1 MRYNAILAA
10 AAVAAVC
17 VGSAQAATVAVT
29 PDEELGGLIW
39 DFGGLEGGNDYVS
52 TLPLDVATDLPKGIE
67 FSASPTTGTLS
78 IEINNSG
85 FEAIVLGVSNLL
97 CLGGCETGTY
107 TLSYA
112 GTDLYTV
119 ISGAPQFLNTFT
131 VATGSEE
138 SLVWSWNL
146 PEDAVFG
153 QISTNLEVVPL
164 PAAGWML
171 LAGVGGIAALRRR
184 KTA

>member
-1 MRYNAILAA
+1 MRYKAILAA

-17 VGSAQAATVAVT
+17 AGSAQAATIVDPV
-29 PDEELGGLIW
+29 EELGGLIW
-39 DFGGLEGGNDYVS
+39 DFGGLEGGSDYVS
-52 TLPLDVATDLPKGIE
+52 SRALDVATDLPKGIE
-67 FSASPTTGTLS
+67 FSVTPTTGTLS
-78 IEINNSG
+78 IEMNNSG
-85 FEAIVLGVSNLL
+85 FDAVVLGVSNLL
-97 CLGGCETGTY
+97 CLGGCGAGTY

-119 ISGAPQFLNTFT
+119 ISGAAQFLNTFT

-153 QISTNLEVVPL
+153 QVSTNLEVIPL

-184 KTA
+184 KKT

>member
-1 MRYNAILAA
+1 MRYKEILAA
-10 AAVAAVC
+10 AAVAALC
-17 VGSAQAATVAVT
+17 TTGAQAATVSVT

-52 TLPLDVATDLPKGIE
+52 TLALDVATDLPKGIE
-67 FSASPTTGTLS
+67 FAAGPTAGTLS
-78 IEINNSG
+78 IEFNNSG
-85 FEAIVLGVSNLL
+85 FEAMVLGVSNLL
-97 CLGGCETGTY
+97 CLGGCGAGTY

-119 ISGAPQFLNTFT
+119 ISGAGQFLNTFT
-131 VATGSEE
+131 VASGSEE
-138 SLVWSWNL
+138 DLVWSWDI
-146 PEDAVFG
+146 PKGSVFG
-153 QISTNLEVVPL
+153 QVSTNLEVVPL

-184 KTA
+184 KKA

>member
-1 MRYNAILAA
+1 MSYNTILAA
-10 AAVAAVC
+10 AAVAVMG
-17 VGSAQAATVAVT
+17 VGSAQAATIVDPA
-29 PDEELGGLIW
+29 EELGGLIW
-39 DFGGLEGGNDYVS
+39 DFGGLDGGDDYVS
-52 TLPLDVATDLPKGIE
+52 SKALDVATDLPKGIE
-67 FSASPTTGTLS
+67 FSVTPTTGTLS

-153 QISTNLEVVPL
+153 QVSTNVEVVPL